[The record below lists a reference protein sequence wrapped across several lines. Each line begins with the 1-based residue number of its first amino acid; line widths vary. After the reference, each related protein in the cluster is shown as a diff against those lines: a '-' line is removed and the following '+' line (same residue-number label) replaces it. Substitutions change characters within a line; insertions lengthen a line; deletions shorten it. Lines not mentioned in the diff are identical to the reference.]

1 MRKTQKARFLH
12 RMKSEPL
19 SSSLSNLKYDLPAG
33 LVVFLVALPL
43 CLGIAL
49 ASGAPLM
56 SGIIAGVIGGL
67 IVGPLSGSMLSV
79 SGPAAGLT
87 VIVLHS
93 VEQLGSFE
101 AFLAAVVVAGVFQLV
116 LGLLRAGFVSYY
128 FPSNVIKGMLAGIG
142 VILILK
148 QLPHALGYDESNM
161 ASVAFAERS
170 ENTFT
175 QLYRAIRFLK
185 PSALVLSFLAVF
197 ILLLWDRPALKKL
210 PLLRF
215 LPGPLVVVVLTTLLH
230 EAWVQ
235 WWPAWALSANHLV
248 NIPDLVGTQTN
259 YQQQLPDWSHWKT
272 PVFWG
277 VAATIAVVASLETLL
292 SLEAADKLDPWKRV
306 SPPNR
311 ELLAQGVGNV
321 VSGFLGGLPLT
332 AVIVRSSANVTAGG
346 RTRMAAIAHG
356 LFMAAF
362 VVLAPAL
369 LNRIPLA
376 VLASILLVIG
386 YKLSTIGL
394 YRGMYRLG
402 WSQFLPFAAT
412 VLAIVFTD
420 LLTGIGIGLVIAL
433 YFILRNNYR
442 NAFNWRKEMLPG
454 ETNRFAY
461 HLALAQEVSY
471 LNKGAIARFLRS
483 IPHHSRVHIDGSQC
497 VHIDYDVLE
506 VIEAFRQ
513 NAPSRHIEL
522 QLSSI
527 PQVELVNNH

>member
-1 MRKTQKARFLH
+1 MFG
-12 RMKSEPL
+12 P
-19 SSSLSNLKYDLPAG
+19 NLKYDLPAG

-49 ASGAPLM
+49 ASGAPLL

-87 VIVLHS
+87 VIVLNS
-93 VEQLGSFE
+93 VEKLGSFE
-101 AFLAAVVVAGVFQLV
+101 AFLAAVVLAGVFQMA

-148 QLPHALGYDESNM
+148 QMPHALGYDESSM

-175 QLYRAIRFLK
+175 ELYLAMRFFN
-185 PSALVLSFLAVF
+185 PGALLLSFLAIVV
-197 ILLLWDRPALKKL
+197 LLLWERPALKNHSW
-210 PLLRF
+210 LRYM
-215 LPGPLVVVVLTTLLH
+215 PGPLVVVVLSTLLH
-230 EAWVQ
+230 EALLL
-235 WWPAWALSANHLV
+235 WWPQWALSANHMV
-248 NIPDLVGTQTN
+248 NIPDLFGPTAN
-259 YQQQLPDWSHWKT
+259 YQQLSPDWGALRQT
-272 PVFWG
+272 AFWG
-277 VAATIAVVASLETLL
+277 VAGTIAVVASLETLL
-292 SLEAADKLDPWKRV
+292 SLEAADKLDPYKRV

-321 VSGFLGGLPLT
+321 LSGWLGGLPLT
-332 AVIVRSSANVTAGG
+332 AVIVRSSANVTAGA
-346 RTRMAAIAHG
+346 RTRISAVAHG
-356 LFMAAF
+356 LYMGVF
-362 VVLAPAL
+362 VLLAPDL

-376 VLASILLVIG
+376 PLASILLVIG

-402 WSQFLPFAAT
+402 WSQFLPFAST

-442 NAFNWRKEMLPG
+442 NAFILHKEALEGSPKRM
-454 ETNRFAY
+454 AY
-461 HLALAQEVSY
+461 HLELSQEVSY
-471 LNKGAIARFLRS
+471 LNKGAIARCLRE
-483 IPHHSRVHIDGSQC
+483 IPNYSQVHIDATHC
-497 VHIDYDVLE
+497 LHIDYDVLE

-513 NAPSRHIEL
+513 NAPARFIEL
-522 QLSSI
+522 QLTDI
-527 PQVELVNNH
+527 PQVQLVNNH